1 MATVPQGSG
10 WCCMIEQL
18 KAWALWLLIGVGAVL
33 VALIKGRRDGR
44 ESARQEQQESVA
56 EDAAKASKEIR
67 NVRTEVDSKAVGAAD
82 KQLRD
87 DWMREE

>member
-10 WCCMIEQL
+10 WRSMMGQI
-18 KAWALWLLIGVGAVL
+18 KTWAMWLLIGVGAVL